1 MKCPNTLVGF
11 ILSYRITI
19 AMNLII
25 SETDLKEL
33 PKELSLWKC
42 HQFSVKDFP
51 SHHSEEFQFL
61 LYRKLKTELGNR
73 HCNKWSSS
81 TNTVFTFSVWSSK
94 HKLPASCN
102 SCMLEV
108 QHLVLKKF
116 IHWICQFFLVLIHA
130 RHFKWWCASCYLILI
145 AKACL
150 FFFLTFQ
157 LKTNKPA

>member
-1 MKCPNTLVGF
+1 MLFFCFCLHFFFFQSQPISKPVKCPNTLIGF

-61 LYRKLKTELGNR
+61 LYRKLKT
-73 HCNKWSSS
+73 
-81 TNTVFTFSVWSSK
+81 
-94 HKLPASCN
+94 
-102 SCMLEV
+102 
-108 QHLVLKKF
+108 
-116 IHWICQFFLVLIHA
+116 
-130 RHFKWWCASCYLILI
+130 
-145 AKACL
+145 
-150 FFFLTFQ
+150 
-157 LKTNKPA
+157 